1 MALCIE
7 KFSIYIKNNPQT
19 GEHSNINLGVV
30 LVAISV
36 LVIVVETKKIKRI
49 KKWVVQQCNTHLI
62 FNLLLS
68 YNEVLFIP

>member
-36 LVIVVETKKIKRI
+36 LVIVVETKKKLR
-49 KKWVVQQCNTHLI
+49 
-62 FNLLLS
+62 
-68 YNEVLFIP
+68 E